1 MVNNKSEAVKKL
13 HSALHEATAEFFV
26 QNRSNLEY
34 DCILNDLF
42 DHLARVIFCMMDED
56 IRVDPNKAAKKMG
69 EILESRILSTAKRVG
84 AVKGIFAAMG
94 IDPMEAAGLK
104 PKAGETVQ

>member
-13 HSALHEATAEFFV
+13 HSAIYDATTEFFV
-26 QNRSNLEY
+26 QSRSNQEY
-34 DCILNDLF
+34 DDILHDMF
-42 DHLARVIFCMMDED
+42 EHLAKVIYCMMDDD
-56 IRVDPNKAAKKMG
+56 IQADPNKAAKKMG